1 MVLLKVAVVVVVV
14 ADVVLDEEEEEEEA
28 VSSEVAAVL
37 ELIKAP
43 VSSDVAAAHGH
54 EHGAH
59 TGGSSV
65 DTTHIHATTNVTKQ
79 PTNTNTNKTDKTN
92 TKS

>member
-14 ADVVLDEEEEEEEA
+14 VADVVLDEEEEEEA

-43 VSSDVAAAHGH
+43 VSSDAAAAHGH

-79 PTNTNTNKTDKTN
+79 PTNTNKTDKTN